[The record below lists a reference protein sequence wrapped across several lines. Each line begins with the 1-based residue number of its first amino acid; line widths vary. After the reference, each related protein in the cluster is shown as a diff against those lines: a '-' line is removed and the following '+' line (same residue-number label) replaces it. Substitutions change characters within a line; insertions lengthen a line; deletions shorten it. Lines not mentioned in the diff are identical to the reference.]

1 MNDIEVT
8 QTINVKIKGAEYALT
23 ALEATALYNALGC
36 ALNMKTTWDNPKNP
50 SQPNQPWQPMPYMP
64 YKFPNDIW
72 YGIPPVS
79 SPYINLCQDNV
90 NVTKTYTS
98 DNWNNTMNQSYNF
111 DKNV

>member
-8 QTINVKIKGAEYALT
+8 QTITVKIKGVEYALT

-50 SQPNQPWQPMPYMP
+50 NLPWQPMPYMP

-90 NVTKTYTS
+90 TKTYTS
-98 DNWNNTMNQSYNF
+98 DNWNNAMNTNYTFNE
-111 DKNV
+111 KV